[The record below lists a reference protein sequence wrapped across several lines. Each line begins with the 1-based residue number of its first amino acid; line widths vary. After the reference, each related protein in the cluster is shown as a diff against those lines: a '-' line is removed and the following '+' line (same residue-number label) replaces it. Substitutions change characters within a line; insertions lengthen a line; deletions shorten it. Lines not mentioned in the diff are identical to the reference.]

1 MKTVSERLIA
11 SLRGWAATRPL
22 TRRIFRAVEILA
34 QGFAGEAITLRASA
48 LTYLTLL
55 SLVPAMAVIF
65 TVVEAASG
73 QTQIHDGIQNFI
85 NDHLGVGAGS
95 AVAST
100 LNDFVAKS
108 HVSAI
113 GSIGFAALLLSV
125 LSLLWNI
132 ESAFN
137 HIFGV
142 RRPRRAVDRLL
153 KYWTFLTL
161 GPILLILSVALTW
174 QISALSGK
182 HGHHEQHSEFLHA
195 LAAISSVLVTYA
207 GLAMLYKVLPNA
219 RVRVR
224 SAMAAGLVAG
234 TAWELAKLIFAF
246 ASARMVQ
253 VHKIYGS
260 LAALPI
266 ILTWIYISWVIAL
279 VGCRFCYALDASRK
293 VEPDQAL
300 QAVSARETFVVRT
313 LVELVRLHRLK
324 SAPLTVRMLGQEL
337 EAPNRLVR
345 EALRALAS
353 HNLAVETRQGR
364 YLPSRDPSQMTL
376 AEARQAARATLK
388 HPVHHLDPVG
398 VALADSWDRAE
409 EKAAA
414 ELTETVAQLLA
425 RTDPSTPEA
434 IERSPSAA
442 GLALSPA
449 LPERS
454 RS

>member
-1 MKTVSERLIA
+1 MKTVSERLVA
-11 SLRGWAATRPL
+11 SLRGWAAGRPL
-22 TRRIFRAVEILA
+22 TRRTFRAVEILA

-73 QTQIHDGIQNFI
+73 QSQIHDGIQNFI

-95 AVAST
+95 AVAAT

-161 GPILLILSVALTW
+161 GPLFLIISVALTW

-207 GLAMLYKVLPNA
+207 ALAMLYKVLPNA

-224 SAMAAGLVAG
+224 SALSAALVAG
-234 TAWELAKLIFAF
+234 TIWELAKLLFAF
-246 ASARMVQ
+246 VSARMVQ

-293 VEPDQAL
+293 IEPDQAL

-313 LVELVRLHRLK
+313 LVELVRVHRLRAAPVTVK
-324 SAPLTVRMLGQEL
+324 SLGQEL
-337 EAPNRLVR
+337 GAPNRLVR
-345 EALRALAS
+345 EALRALAER
-353 HNLAVETRQGR
+353 HLVAETRQGR

-376 AEARQAARATLK
+376 AEARQAARSTLR
-388 HPVHHLDPVG
+388 HPLHHLDPVG
-398 VALADSWDRAE
+398 AALADSWEKAE
-409 EKAAA
+409 EKASA

-425 RTDPSTPEA
+425 RTDEPAEKA
-434 IERSPSAA
+434 AERSPSGA
-442 GLALSPA
+442 GLTLSGA
-449 LPERS
+449 TPERS
-454 RS
+454 RT